1 MFFLV
6 PQPMIC
12 LISNTC
18 YSKAL
23 LHSSFSAQYMKDAT
37 SFLKHEKLFPLSAAP
52 ISHVRPYLLS
62 GILSL
67 FPANFSLLKKLLW
80 FLAAKHQTYRQAPIP
95 GLSIFSKEEKI
106 MPLSSFFYLFLLK
119 NLVRCAGRG

>member
-12 LISNTC
+12 PISNTC

-23 LHSSFSAQYMKDAT
+23 LHS

-80 FLAAKHQTYRQAPIP
+80 FLAAKHQTYRQAPIH